1 MFNVSEPQA
10 EVLSTLKPAVGSMFN
25 ALPHF
30 ILNPE
35 PDSLVSSIINAYVLP
50 DVTVTGGQNGVV
62 LQLTALAES
71 PKGSAEL

>member
-1 MFNVSEPQA
+1 MFNVSEPHA

-25 ALPHF
+25 AVPHF
-30 ILNPE
+30 MLNPE

-50 DVTVTGGQNGVV
+50 DVMVTGGQNGVV
-62 LQLTALAES
+62 LQFKALADN